1 MMSDNFYD
9 DGVVNDI
16 HLLFF
21 KKPFLSFYLFVT
33 KILKLKVFKIVLR
46 CLLIDL
52 LHSLETIHAKNVVH
66 VDIKME
72 NILRCSN
79 GKFKLSDFGLA
90 FKPGEVS
97 LSLFLF

>member
-1 MMSDNFYD
+1 MTFTTP
-9 DGVVNDI
+9 GL

-21 KKPFLSFYLFVT
+21 KKNRFYLYLFVT
-33 KILKLKVFKIVLR
+33 KILNLKVFIIVLR

-79 GKFKLSDFGLA
+79 GQFKLSDFGLA
-90 FKPGEVS
+90 FKPDEVS